1 MFSRFYTMNLE
12 IFLSLGADCS
22 CLSFGVLICSFDMRY
37 FVSSCAVLFLPF
49 AFSIIG
55 LLRAIWIFK
64 VVVSHGVSATIID
77 CFLLAIV
84 SWTLTL
90 VELLQF
96 DKNLVGRFLLLH
108 HWCWVL
114 VLVIRILFKFKY
126 DWWCLLG
133 SDLMESKSR
142 CQLLGPLYICVFTF
156 AANDIVSC
164 Y

>member
-1 MFSRFYTMNLE
+1 
-12 IFLSLGADCS
+12 
-22 CLSFGVLICSFDMRY
+22 
-37 FVSSCAVLFLPF
+37 LFLPF